1 MKFSTDDVFLN
12 VNETNVNSFLK
23 YVAKAAYDTGY
34 TTDIKK
40 LDQSFLAREKEFSTG
55 LEDGFAIPHAKTS
68 VVKKPG
74 FLYFRLSQPL
84 NWKTYDK
91 KPVTDVF
98 ALMVP
103 PENAGDKHLQMLAN
117 LSTALL
123 EKDFKERLRNLSSK
137 EKIAQFINEKIGE

>member
-1 MKFSTDDVFLN
+1 MKFSADDVFLD
-12 VNETNVNSFLK
+12 VNEASVEDFLQ
-23 YVAKAAYDTGY
+23 YAAKAAHDAGY
-34 TTDIKK
+34 TNDIEK
-40 LDQSFLAREKEFSTG
+40 LDQSFLAREQEFSTG
-55 LEDGFAIPHAKTS
+55 LEDGFAIPHAKTTA
-68 VVKKPG
+68 VKKPG

-123 EKDFKERLRNLSSK
+123 EKDFKEKLRSLSSK
-137 EKIAQFINEKIGE
+137 EMIAQFINEKIGE

>member
-1 MKFSTDDVFLN
+1 M
-12 VNETNVNSFLK
+12 
-23 YVAKAAYDTGY
+23 
-34 TTDIKK
+34 
-40 LDQSFLAREKEFSTG
+40 AREQEFSTG
-55 LEDGFAIPHAKTS
+55 LEDGFAIPHAKTTA
-68 VVKKPG
+68 VKKPG

-123 EKDFKERLRNLSSK
+123 EKDFKEKLRNLSSK
-137 EKIAQFINEKIGE
+137 EMIAQFINEKIGE

>member
-1 MKFSTDDVFLN
+1 MKFSNKDVFLD
-12 VNETNVNSFLK
+12 VNETSVNSFLK
-23 YVAKAAYDTGY
+23 YAAKAAYDAGY
-34 TTDIKK
+34 TNDIEK
-40 LDQSFLAREKEFSTG
+40 LDQSFLAREQEFSTG
-55 LEDGFAIPHAKTS
+55 LEDGFAIPHAKTTA
-68 VVKKPG
+68 VKKPG

-98 ALMVP
+98 TLMVP

-123 EKDFKERLRNLSSK
+123 EKDFKEKLRSLSSK
-137 EKIAQFINEKIGE
+137 EMIAQFINEKIGE

>member
-55 LEDGFAIPHAKTS
+55 LEDGFAIPHAKTP

>member
-1 MKFSTDDVFLN
+1 MKFSADDVFLD
-12 VNETNVNSFLK
+12 VNEASVEDFLQ
-23 YVAKAAYDTGY
+23 YAAKAACDAGY
-34 TTDIKK
+34 TNDIEK
-40 LDQSFLAREKEFSTG
+40 LDQSFLAREQEFSTG
-55 LEDGFAIPHAKTS
+55 LEDGFAIPHAKTTA
-68 VVKKPG
+68 VKKPG

-123 EKDFKERLRNLSSK
+123 EKDFKEKLRSLSSK
-137 EKIAQFINEKIGE
+137 EMIAQFINEKIGE

>member
-1 MKFSTDDVFLN
+1 MKFSNKDVFLD
-12 VNETNVNSFLK
+12 VNETSVNSFLK
-23 YVAKAAYDTGY
+23 YAAKAAYDAGY
-34 TTDIKK
+34 TNDIEK
-40 LDQSFLAREKEFSTG
+40 LDQSFLAREQEFSTG
-55 LEDGFAIPHAKTS
+55 LEGGFAIPHAKTIA
-68 VVKKPG
+68 VKKPG

-98 ALMVP
+98 TLMVP

-123 EKDFKERLRNLSSK
+123 EKDFKEKLRSLSSK
-137 EKIAQFINEKIGE
+137 EMIAQFINEKIGE

>member
-1 MKFSTDDVFLN
+1 MKFSADDVFLD
-12 VNETNVNSFLK
+12 VNEASVEDFLQ
-23 YVAKAAYDTGY
+23 YAAKAAYDAGY
-34 TTDIKK
+34 TNDIEK
-40 LDQSFLAREKEFSTG
+40 LDQSFLAREQEFSTG
-55 LEDGFAIPHAKTS
+55 LEDGFAIPHAKTT

-123 EKDFKERLRNLSSK
+123 EKDFKEKLRSLSSK
-137 EKIAQFINEKIGE
+137 EMIAQFINEKIGE